1 MSRHRNR
8 RKLQGSMS
16 GMNGD
21 MYFQTASYNS
31 RLFMAYFEQIMK
43 LAVNRYHWVNLPA
56 TCNERYMERVLLF
69 QGAATIAYPRKL
81 FSNKKMFVS
90 TMMAQAGGPNIYD
103 NPIKWRS
110 IGNNGWNFS
119 CDYRNGVVV
128 WDNRDRYPMLDLI
141 TVEARELVDIKR
153 TAQINRMHVKTPYI
167 IQCNPEQEQQA
178 INIYKQIAGN
188 EPCVITT
195 DGLNHQIDI
204 AAIQTGVT
212 YLGEELTAAMINEWQ
227 QIYQML
233 GIENL
238 TYKAERMVQD
248 EVDKRDKPTEII
260 ALDGLNCRRDAC
272 NEMNERFGD
281 YLDGEMTCVWAQD
294 NISANYNLL
303 ANVAQAAALEVGEPN
318 KEGDND
324 GSNA

>member
-1 MSRHRNR
+1 MSRRRNR
-8 RKLQGSMS
+8 RALQGSMS
-16 GMNGD
+16 GMHGD
-21 MYFQTASYNS
+21 NYFQTGEYNS

-56 TCNERYMERVLLF
+56 SCNERYMERVLLM
-69 QGAATIAYPRKL
+69 QGVATIAYPKKIFIRKKL
-81 FSNKKMFVS
+81 FVS
-90 TMMAQAGGPNIYD
+90 TMMAQAGAPNLYD

-110 IGNNGWNFS
+110 IGNNGWNFN
-119 CDYRNGVVV
+119 CNYRNGVIV

-141 TVEARELVDIKR
+141 SVEARELVDIKR
-153 TAQINRMHVKTPYI
+153 TAQLNRMHCKTPYI
-167 IQCNPEQEQQA
+167 IQCAPEQEQQA
-178 INIYKQIAGN
+178 LNIYKQIAGS

-195 DGLNHQIDI
+195 DGLHNEIDI
-204 AAIQTGVT
+204 QAIQTGVA

-272 NEMNERFGD
+272 DEMNSRFGE

-303 ANVAQAAALEVGEPN
+303 TSVAQSAALDTDNNG
-318 KEGDND
+318 GDNND
-324 GSNA
+324 SNS